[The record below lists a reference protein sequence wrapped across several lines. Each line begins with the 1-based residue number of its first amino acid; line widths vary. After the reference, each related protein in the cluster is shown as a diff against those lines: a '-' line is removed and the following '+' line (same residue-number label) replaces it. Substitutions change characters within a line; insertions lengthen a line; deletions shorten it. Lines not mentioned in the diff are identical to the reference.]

1 MNSTNHYE
9 STIVI
14 NGVLD
19 DEAITG
25 IVTRVNDYMT
35 RNGAQSITADHWG
48 RRRLAYP
55 IAKKNSGY
63 YVQFEF
69 DGPGEFIPQLE
80 RFYQLDEQI
89 IRSLTLT
96 LSEKDLRKRADM
108 RQRVAVAEA
117 EAEAAAAAALAE
129 ETDDAL

>member
-1 MNSTNHYE
+1 MSIAKHYE

-19 DEAITG
+19 DDTITG
-25 IVTRVNDYMT
+25 IVNRVTEYMT
-35 RNGAQSITADHWG
+35 RNGAVNLNADHWG

-55 IAKKNSGY
+55 IEKKNNGY

-69 DGPGEFIPQLE
+69 DAPGEIIQQLE

-89 IRSLTLT
+89 IRYLTLT
-96 LSEKDLRKRADM
+96 LDEKDLRKRADM
-108 RQRVAVAEA
+108 RQRVAAAE
-117 EAEAAAAAALAE
+117 AAALAE
-129 ETDDAL
+129 LEEAQAEEENAD